1 MLNGEKQD
9 MIREKLSRPDYL
21 AGITALV
28 LILLGIVQ
36 ILFGELWAK
45 SIALT
50 ANGFDCIGDG
60 FVSATVWAGLRVYER
75 PADERFHFG
84 YYKIENLASIA
95 AAIVMMILAGYIV
108 YRSYNQLINPH
119 PVKLPLIGIEL
130 ALFAAFVALGL
141 GWYKHKKGGSG
152 NLGSVKLDA
161 FNTVKDGIASGL
173 TVVALIAASFGFI
186 IADAIAGFIIAG
198 IIVSIGIV
206 AIKESS
212 YMLVDACDNDCIIQG
227 DLIRRITRNIAEIE
241 EAHLIRLRR
250 TGPVLQGE
258 LEIIVPGNMNI
269 SRLYE
274 IRQQI
279 ITEAKQKIP
288 KLDRLSIVAH
298 PKHVKNKTS

>member
-1 MLNGEKQD
+1 MLK
-9 MIREKLSRPDYL
+9 EKLSRPDYL

-28 LILLGIVQ
+28 LILLGIIQ

-45 SIALT
+45 SVALT
-50 ANGFDCIGDG
+50 ANGIDCIGDG
-60 FVSATVWAGLRVYER
+60 FVSATVWAGLLVYER
-75 PADERFHFG
+75 PADDRFHFG

-108 YRSYNQLINPH
+108 FRSYNQLIDPH

-141 GWYKHKKGGSG
+141 GWYKHKKGSGG

-212 YMLVDACDNDCIIQG
+212 YMLIDACDNDCIIQG
-227 DLIRRITRNIAEIE
+227 DLIRRITKNIDEIE
-241 EAHLIRLRR
+241 EAHLLRLRR
-250 TGPVLQGE
+250 TGPVIQGE
-258 LEIIVPGNMNI
+258 LEIILPGDMTI

-274 IRQQI
+274 IKGQI
-279 ITEAKQKIP
+279 ISEAKQKIP
-288 KLDRLSIVAH
+288 ELDRLSIVAH
-298 PKHVKNKTS
+298 PEDIKK

>member
-1 MLNGEKQD
+1 LILK
-9 MIREKLSRPDYL
+9 EKLARADYL
-21 AGITALV
+21 AGLTAVV
-28 LILLGIVQ
+28 LILLGIIQ

-45 SIALT
+45 SVALT

-75 PADERFHFG
+75 PADDRFHFG

-108 YRSYNQLINPH
+108 FRSYNQLIDPH
-119 PVKLPLIGIEL
+119 PVQLPLIGIEL
-130 ALFAAFVALGL
+130 ALFAAIVALGL
-141 GWYKHKKGGSG
+141 GWYKHRKGGKG
-152 NLGSVKLDA
+152 KLGSVKLDA

-173 TVVALIAASFGFI
+173 TVVALIAASFGFL

-212 YMLVDACDNDCIIQG
+212 YMLIDACDNDCIIQG
-227 DLIRRITRNIAEIE
+227 DLIRRVTRNIDEIE

-250 TGPVLQGE
+250 SGPVIQGE
-258 LEIIVPGNMNI
+258 LEIFVPGDMSI
-269 SRLYE
+269 SRFYE
-274 IRQQI
+274 IQQQI
-279 ITEAKQKIP
+279 ISDAKQKIP
-288 KLDRLSIVAH
+288 ELDRLTIIAH
-298 PKHVKNKTS
+298 PKQTADTPD

>member
-1 MLNGEKQD
+1 
-9 MIREKLSRPDYL
+9 MILKDKLARADYL
-21 AGITALV
+21 AGLTAV
-28 LILLGIVQ
+28 ILILLGIIQ

-45 SIALT
+45 SVALT

-75 PADERFHFG
+75 PADDRFHFG

-108 YRSYNQLINPH
+108 FRSYNQLIDPH
-119 PVKLPLIGIEL
+119 PVQLPLIGIQL
-130 ALFAAFVALGL
+130 ALFAAIIALGL
-141 GWYKHKKGGSG
+141 GWYKHRKGVKGK
-152 NLGSVKLDA
+152 LGSVKLDA

-173 TVVALIAASFGFI
+173 TVVALIAASFGFL

-212 YMLVDACDNDCIIQG
+212 YMLIDACDNDCIIQG
-227 DLIRRITRNIAEIE
+227 DLIRRVTRNIDEIE

-250 TGPVLQGE
+250 SGPVIQGE
-258 LEIIVPGNMNI
+258 LEIFVPGDMSI
-269 SRLYE
+269 SRFYE
-274 IRQQI
+274 IQQQI
-279 ITEAKQKIP
+279 ISDAKQKIP
-288 KLDRLSIVAH
+288 ELDRLTIIAH
-298 PKHVKNKTS
+298 PKQIADTPD

>member
-1 MLNGEKQD
+1 MLK
-9 MIREKLSRPDYL
+9 EKLSRPDYL

-28 LILLGIVQ
+28 LILLGIIQ

-45 SIALT
+45 SVALT
-50 ANGFDCIGDG
+50 ANGIDCIGDG
-60 FVSATVWAGLRVYER
+60 FVSATVWAGLLVYER
-75 PADERFHFG
+75 PADDRFHFG

-108 YRSYNQLINPH
+108 FRSYNQLIDPH

-141 GWYKHKKGGSG
+141 GWYKHKKGSGG

-212 YMLVDACDNDCIIQG
+212 YMLIDACDNNCIIQG
-227 DLIRRITRNIAEIE
+227 DLIRRITKNIDEIE
-241 EAHLIRLRR
+241 EAHLLRLRR
-250 TGPVLQGE
+250 TGPVIQGE
-258 LEIIVPGNMNI
+258 LEIILPGDMTI
-269 SRLYE
+269 SRFYE
-274 IRQQI
+274 IKEQI
-279 ITEAKQKIP
+279 ISEAKQKIP
-288 KLDRLSIVAH
+288 ELDRLSIVAH
-298 PKHVKNKTS
+298 PEDIKK

>member
-1 MLNGEKQD
+1 MNGEKQD

-21 AGITALV
+21 AGITALA

-45 SIALT
+45 SVALT

-108 YRSYNQLINPH
+108 FRSYNQLINPH

-288 KLDRLSIVAH
+288 NLDRLSIVAH

>member
-1 MLNGEKQD
+1 
-9 MIREKLSRPDYL
+9 MILKDKLARADYL
-21 AGITALV
+21 AGLTAV
-28 LILLGIVQ
+28 ILILLGIIQ

-45 SIALT
+45 SVALT

-75 PADERFHFG
+75 PADDRFHFG

-108 YRSYNQLINPH
+108 FRSYNQLIDPH
-119 PVKLPLIGIEL
+119 PVQLPLIGIQL
-130 ALFAAFVALGL
+130 ALFAAIIALGL
-141 GWYKHKKGGSG
+141 GWYKHRKGGKG
-152 NLGSVKLDA
+152 KLGSVKLDA

-173 TVVALIAASFGFI
+173 TVVALIAASFGFL

-212 YMLVDACDNDCIIQG
+212 YMLIDACDNDCIIQG
-227 DLIRRITRNIAEIE
+227 DLIRRVTRNIDEIE

-250 TGPVLQGE
+250 SGPVIQGE
-258 LEIIVPGNMNI
+258 LEIFVPGDMSI
-269 SRLYE
+269 SRFYE
-274 IRQQI
+274 IQQQI
-279 ITEAKQKIP
+279 ISDAKQKIP
-288 KLDRLSIVAH
+288 ELDRLTIIAH
-298 PKHVKNKTS
+298 PKQISETSD

>member
-1 MLNGEKQD
+1 
-9 MIREKLSRPDYL
+9 MILKDKLARADYL
-21 AGITALV
+21 AGLTAVV
-28 LILLGIVQ
+28 LILLGIIQ

-45 SIALT
+45 SVALT

-75 PADERFHFG
+75 PADDRFHFG

-108 YRSYNQLINPH
+108 FRSYNQLIDPH
-119 PVKLPLIGIEL
+119 PVQLPLIGIEL
-130 ALFAAFVALGL
+130 ALFAAIVALGL
-141 GWYKHKKGGSG
+141 GWYKHRKGGKG
-152 NLGSVKLDA
+152 KKLGSVKLDA

-173 TVVALIAASFGFI
+173 TVVALIAASFGFL

-212 YMLVDACDNDCIIQG
+212 YMLIDACDNDCIIQG
-227 DLIRRITRNIAEIE
+227 DLIRRVTRNIDEIE

-250 TGPVLQGE
+250 SGPVIQGE
-258 LEIIVPGNMNI
+258 LEIFVPGDMSI
-269 SRLYE
+269 SRFYE
-274 IRQQI
+274 IQQQI
-279 ITEAKQKIP
+279 IFDAKQKIP
-288 KLDRLSIVAH
+288 ELDRLTIIAH
-298 PKHVKNKTS
+298 PKQTADTPD